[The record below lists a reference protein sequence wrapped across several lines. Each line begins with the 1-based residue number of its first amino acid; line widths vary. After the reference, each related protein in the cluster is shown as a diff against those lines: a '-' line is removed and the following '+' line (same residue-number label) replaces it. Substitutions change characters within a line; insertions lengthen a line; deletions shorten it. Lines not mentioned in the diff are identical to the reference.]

1 MRPMHRLLG
10 ALGALLVMVA
20 CDNAGAYRTLG
31 ISATGVARGL
41 VYFDANGSGTFDA
54 ADAPLAGVRIRLL
67 APLSTDTAVRATTG
81 ADGTFRVEG
90 IPVGTYRAV
99 LDPTSVGDSVQV
111 LQMTASPLQIRPGD
125 SVSVDAVVSFPTLT
139 AAQVRTAT
147 LGTRVFVS
155 GVALHARTTFS
166 DTLLHVVDT
175 SGAIRAARV
184 RPTAALAGDG
194 VRLRGRIAV
203 RNGQRVLDD
212 VTVFV
217 INPTV
222 VPPAPILTTLQAST
236 ADAGAQDAAL
246 VRLLDAAIVD
256 TATVLGSLNV
266 TVDDGTGPLTMVLDR
281 VADAGFRFPYAV
293 GPLGAGTRYDLI
305 GVLVPTGTGT
315 WVLRPR
321 SVLDL
326 TPR

>member
-1 MRPMHRLLG
+1 VRPSHRLLS
-10 ALGALLVMVA
+10 ALAALVIVAA

-41 VYFDANGSGTFDA
+41 VYFDANGSGGFDA
-54 ADAPLAGVRIRLL
+54 ADVPLAGVRIRLL

-81 ADGTFRVEG
+81 VDGTFRAEG
-90 IPVGTYRAV
+90 IPVGSYRVV
-99 LDPTSVGDSVQV
+99 LDPTSIGDSLEVQQLAV
-111 LQMTASPLQIRPGD
+111 GPFQIRPDD

-139 AAQVRTAT
+139 AAQVRTAP
-147 LGTRVFVS
+147 LGQLVFVA
-155 GVALHARTTFS
+155 GVALHARATFS
-166 DTLLHVVDT
+166 DTLLHVADT

-184 RPTAALAGDG
+184 RPTTALAGDG
-194 VRLRGRIAV
+194 VRLRGRVAV
-203 RNGQRVLDD
+203 RSGQRVLDD

-217 INPTV
+217 ISPV
-222 VPPAPILTTLQAST
+222 AIPSAPILTTQLAAT
-236 ADAGAQDAAL
+236 ADGGVHDAAL

-256 TATVLGSLNV
+256 TATVLGSLNITMDDGSGPV
-266 TVDDGTGPLTMVLDR
+266 TVVLDR
-281 VADAGFRFPYAV
+281 VADAGFRFPYTV
-293 GPLGAGTRYDLI
+293 GPLGAATRYDLN
-305 GVLVPTGTGT
+305 GVLVPTGAGT